1 MFPRKPKSLYLSK
14 NRVGSHQCHSTGTRL
29 SLDAICVPGWPFS
42 FILQLSFKDYFLSTY
57 PTCSRITFVVLDI
70 FMIFF
75 TSIFES
81 NEAFMRIVSWN
92 CNGKFREKF
101 EKVKELNADI
111 YVIQECEDPQNYVGT
126 AYGDFAKND
135 IWNGENKNKGLGI
148 FAKEGILIENNRW
161 ETYCL
166 RNFLSVKVNHDFD
179 LLGVWACKPY
189 IEEYYIYQCIN
200 IEKFND
206 KTIIIGDFNSNKIWD
221 KRTA

>member
-1 MFPRKPKSLYLSK
+1 
-14 NRVGSHQCHSTGTRL
+14 
-29 SLDAICVPGWPFS
+29 
-42 FILQLSFKDYFLSTY
+42 
-57 PTCSRITFVVLDI
+57 
-70 FMIFF
+70 
-75 TSIFES
+75 
-81 NEAFMRIVSWN
+81 MRIVSWN

-189 IEEYYIYQCIN
+189 IEEYYIYQYIN

-206 KTIIIGDFNSNKIWD
+206 KTIIIGDFNSNKI
-221 KRTA
+221 